1 MKESMSENNIEYS
14 KGITRENHSEE
25 KCIPEVRKKEKLWN
39 IQRMDVCQSM
49 RYTEHIVGHNR

>member
-1 MKESMSENNIEYS
+1 MPENNIEYS

-25 KCIPEVRKKEKLWN
+25 KCIPEERKKEKLWD

-49 RYTEHIVGHNR
+49 RYTEHTVGHNR